1 MLSVAHPSK
10 NYLRSKLDMISHS
23 VLTSSQVYTPDN
35 ALLQLNTHNLIEV
48 DLIVEGRGIHCVHD
62 QEMPCKEGD
71 VFVIPQNT
79 SHGYFLEGVNDALT
93 LRRLSF
99 DISEWFEGDVAT
111 PGKEDFCY
119 GVFRENPAL
128 ACAVLNSSVKDI
140 VLGLYNAIEYEIN
153 KKKNQWQ
160 DAVNGYLT
168 ILLINIGRYVDY
180 AIKDVHIASATDWK
194 TVLST
199 IKIVNEDYGD
209 SSLTLKSIAEQL
221 FVSETHLSSIFKKT
235 TGKRFSEYLR
245 GVRLE
250 RACELLAKTDMRVE
264 QIVAECGLRDVPS
277 FYKNFSAYMNMT
289 PNEYR
294 RSTSVPDSEE
304 YERLLKKEK
313 TVGVLAEL
321 LEKVQSGSTKGTK
334 ALVQKALDLG
344 VKPADIMNGGLL
356 SGMSIIGEKFKNN
369 EAYVPEVLG
378 AARAVNEG
386 MQILKP
392 YLVEQKVVPVGRAVI
407 GTVQG
412 DLHDIGKNLVKMMLE
427 GKGIEVVDLGTDVK
441 AEDFV
446 NAAIEHDCQI
456 ICCSALLTTTM
467 GVMGDVVKAAEAAGI
482 RDKVKIMIGGAPVS
496 EELCRQIGADVYALD
511 AASAANIAIEFLSE

>member
-23 VLTSSQVYTPDN
+23 VLTSTQVYTPDN

-62 QEMPCKEGD
+62 QEIPCKEGD

-79 SHGYFLEGVNDALT
+79 SHGYFLEGANDSLA

-99 DISEWFEGDVAT
+99 DISEWFDGDVAT

-180 AIKDVHIASATDWK
+180 AIKNVHIASATDWK
-194 TVLST
+194 TALST

-209 SSLTLKSIAEQL
+209 SMLTLKSIAERL

-250 RACELLAKTDMRVE
+250 RACELLAKTDKRVE
-264 QIVAECGLRDVPS
+264 DIVSECGLRDVPS
-277 FYKNFSAYMNMT
+277 FYKNFSAFMNMT

-294 RSTSVPDSEE
+294 RSVAAEDGE
-304 YERLLKKEK
+304 YDKFLKREAIAAIL
-313 TVGVLAEL
+313 GDIADR
-321 LEKVQSGSTKGTK
+321 VQSGKVKQTLELIETAIDAGI
-334 ALVQKALDLG
+334 
-344 VKPADIMNGGLL
+344 KPADIMNGGLL
-356 SGMSIIGEKFKNN
+356 AGMGVVGERFKNN
-369 EAYVPEVLG
+369 ELYVPEVLV
-378 AARAVNEG
+378 AARAINEG
-386 MQILKP
+386 MKLLKP
-392 YLVEQKVVPVGRAVI
+392 HLADAELSPRGKVCI

-412 DLHDIGKNLVKMMLE
+412 DLHDIGKNLVKLMLE
-427 GKGIEVVDLGTDVK
+427 GRGFEVIDLGTDVK
-441 AEDFV
+441 PEQFV
-446 NAAIEHDCQI
+446 ACAIENGCKI

-467 GVMGDVVKAAEAAGI
+467 SVMGDVVKAAEEAGI
-482 RDKVKIMIGGAPVS
+482 RDKIKIMVGGAPVS
-496 EELCRQIGADVYALD
+496 EQLCRELGADAYALD
-511 AASAANIAIEFLSE
+511 AASAADIAVRLTSES